1 MIKYQVLKTIAEMVP
16 WGDMYEKMKIEE
28 VNPMCKVEECI
39 IQLNKE
45 MEAAIVIHK
54 EKKHNKIL
62 EDYVPKK
69 LLEHNYRFFG
79 TDRGGNPQPIH
90 SW

>member
-16 WGDMYEKMKIEE
+16 WGDMYEKLKIEE

-54 EKKHNKIL
+54 EKNIIRYWKTMCPRS
-62 EDYVPKK
+62 Y
-69 LLEHNYRFFG
+69 
-79 TDRGGNPQPIH
+79 
-90 SW
+90 